1 MAVAFPRARLPC
13 GVWPFGGS
21 AVGVPATPNTTAN
34 RAHARAGSLQ
44 PPFAAAA
51 AAVTAAAS
59 QSSARVLYAT
69 PDLAPGPGP
78 SSLTSAARARRS
90 GVSACRNRNQATRR
104 PILAAAAPPSQ
115 GPATAPVRPDVT
127 GPSIEGSAASN
138 GTRPAP
144 PPGAASSSGY
154 SGYSYPAA
162 SPASSFPP
170 PPSSFSSVLPPAP
183 PPLTASSSDLR
194 LDLWLSLLQ
203 ASASQLSAAAT
214 QLTAAAEG
222 AATRLQRLSSPPP
235 PAFPAGPPGDQ
246 TLPLLTDPLRF
257 LTDATARYGPVV
269 GLLLGGERVALVT
282 GRAEARAVLVEAAGE
297 TYVKEGTAF
306 FPGSSLAGN
315 GLLVSDGPVWQRQRR
330 LSNPAFRRAAVE
342 AYAGAMVAATEDM
355 MRGVWGAA
363 GGTRD
368 VYADFNE
375 LTLQVTLEAL
385 FGFGSAERKQQQDG
399 GGAAAVAAAPSFA
412 SSAAASSEDAA
423 QIVSAVEKA
432 FTFFT
437 QRAATGFVIPEWLP
451 TWDNLEFAA
460 AVQQLD
466 RVVYGMINR
475 RRQELAAAFGSV
487 VAAADAA
494 AAAAAAG
501 GGGGSAAG
509 AAAAAGVPSDL
520 LTSLL
525 LARDEDGSGMSDT
538 ALRDE
543 LMTLLVA
550 GQETSAILL
559 GWASALLAA
568 HPEVQAAAAAEV
580 LAVCGGPD
588 AGPPTPASVRHM
600 PYLESVVLETLRLY
614 SPAYMVGRCARRDA
628 ALGPYVLPAGTTVLV
643 SPYVMHRDPEVW
655 EQPEAFRPERW
666 QELQNREGY
675 AGYMGLMSNLG
686 PNGAYL
692 PFGGGPRNCIG
703 TGFAM
708 MEALLVLAAVLQRY
722 SLALPPGGSSS
733 FPKPKPLLTLR
744 PEAVVLRVSPRR
756 A

>member
-1 MAVAFPRARLPC
+1 MLALA
-13 GVWPFGGS
+13 GGLQS
-21 AVGVPATPNTTAN
+21 MLQVSSPLVTHKITY
-34 RAHARAGSLQ
+34 GSL
-44 PPFAAAA
+44 
-51 AAVTAAAS
+51 
-59 QSSARVLYAT
+59 
-69 PDLAPGPGP
+69 
-78 SSLTSAARARRS
+78 
-90 GVSACRNRNQATRR
+90 
-104 PILAAAAPPSQ
+104 
-115 GPATAPVRPDVT
+115 
-127 GPSIEGSAASN
+127 
-138 GTRPAP
+138 
-144 PPGAASSSGY
+144 
-154 SGYSYPAA
+154 
-162 SPASSFPP
+162 
-170 PPSSFSSVLPPAP
+170 
-183 PPLTASSSDLR
+183 
-194 LDLWLSLLQ
+194 
-203 ASASQLSAAAT
+203 
-214 QLTAAAEG
+214 
-222 AATRLQRLSSPPP
+222 RLSSPPP
-235 PAFPAGPPGDQ
+235 PAFPAGPSGDQ

-257 LTDATARYGPVV
+257 LTDATATYGPVV

-297 TYVKEGTAF
+297 VYVKEGTAF

-342 AYAGAMVAATEDM
+342 AYGGAMVAATEDM
-355 MRGVWGAA
+355 MRRVWGPA

-385 FGFGSAERKQQQDG
+385 FGFGSAD
-399 GGAAAVAAAPSFA
+399 
-412 SSAAASSEDAA
+412 EDAA
-423 QIVSAVEKA
+423 QIVAAVEKA

-475 RRQELAAAFGSV
+475 RRQELAAAFG
-487 VAAADAA
+487 
-494 AAAAAAG
+494 
-501 GGGGSAAG
+501 
-509 AAAAAGVPSDL
+509 AGVPSDL

-525 LARDEDGSGMSDT
+525 LARDEDGSGMSDQ

-580 LAVCGGPD
+580 AAVCGGPE
-588 AGPPTPASVRHM
+588 AGTPTPASVRHM

-655 EQPEAFRPERW
+655 EEPEVFRPERW
-666 QELQNREGY
+666 QELQR
-675 AGYMGLMSNLG
+675 SNLG

-708 MEALLVLAAVLQRY
+708 MEALLVLAALLQRY
-722 SLALPPGGSSS
+722 SLALPPAAGSSS
-733 FPKPKPLLTLR
+733 GGAFPKPKPLLTLR
-744 PEAVVLRVSPRR
+744 PEAVVLRISPRR
-756 A
+756 Q